1 MLKKVLFAVISLLV
15 ASSTTEAK
23 DIKEALR
30 EYVDNMESIEDAREQ
45 LEKQITAIEMIE
57 GMSQIQSI
65 KITSGNSED
74 QDNEEDIYMD
84 DDETA
89 TLPPSVPSNLNG
101 DSIRI
106 KFAGYF
112 KKNSFRQQLFPPQS
126 TISMPYEA
134 YDINSI
140 LGTSL
145 LNIDNLMDII
155 IHKVYYANGTSD
167 QPNKRIS
174 VDEYYTPDNAKFID
188 SIQME
193 AIIYYPVDIKR
204 ISLSKENPTVGEGE
218 NTIQLNSI
226 KGREADIA
234 LSQNVYDNLIA
245 IQARDKQGKAM
256 DHISKSSS
264 SHYSP
269 AMSAYFQEIA
279 KLSQTII
286 KNIDDKKYTSLDEL
300 KKDMIDRFSIDVP
313 QNDQSYT
320 MWVLFKNS
328 IDQIDIYY
336 VAARDSVKLFTSIV
350 NRDLKSP
357 QNSFF
362 CANDPETYK
371 YGIVD
376 NSGNWVIE
384 PQYYSLSS
392 FDNLFFVGYKDVED
406 ENYLTYKLDIEA
418 KALNKYKYYIK
429 DTLSTDY
436 YLITETD
443 NSEKRGIMDKNENII
458 IPISKEFI
466 YSPAAGFFIIEDTKA
481 GLYDNTGKVLLPE
494 IYSQLDMVGKYIYAT
509 KYEEGRRITTIFD
522 TSLNQITK
530 DSWDAQNKFSDHSD
544 LVLIEDE
551 DKNLFYINKQGDVII
566 SPSDKYIFS
575 EEFWSGSTIVYSENS
590 DDVKKYGY
598 INEQGETIIEPQYNY
613 ALPFQGEYAYVE
625 KNGKAMLID
634 KNNHIYKTLPLTL
647 GIWGYVLDTDPAH
660 TQYRLEDDRIFDGY
674 GNYVKDM

>member
-1 MLKKVLFAVISLLV
+1 
-15 ASSTTEAK
+15 
-23 DIKEALR
+23 
-30 EYVDNMESIEDAREQ
+30 
-45 LEKQITAIEMIE
+45 
-57 GMSQIQSI
+57 
-65 KITSGNSED
+65 
-74 QDNEEDIYMD
+74 
-84 DDETA
+84 
-89 TLPPSVPSNLNG
+89 
-101 DSIRI
+101 
-106 KFAGYF
+106 
-112 KKNSFRQQLFPPQS
+112 
-126 TISMPYEA
+126 
-134 YDINSI
+134 
-140 LGTSL
+140 
-145 LNIDNLMDII
+145 
-155 IHKVYYANGTSD
+155 
-167 QPNKRIS
+167 
-174 VDEYYTPDNAKFID
+174 
-188 SIQME
+188 
-193 AIIYYPVDIKR
+193 
-204 ISLSKENPTVGEGE
+204 
-218 NTIQLNSI
+218 
-226 KGREADIA
+226 
-234 LSQNVYDNLIA
+234 
-245 IQARDKQGKAM
+245 
-256 DHISKSSS
+256 
-264 SHYSP
+264 
-269 AMSAYFQEIA
+269 
-279 KLSQTII
+279 
-286 KNIDDKKYTSLDEL
+286 
-300 KKDMIDRFSIDVP
+300 MIDRFSIDVP

-481 GLYDNTGKVLLPE
+481 GLYENTGKVLLPE